1 MQNSNNHSISAYETL
16 SEQLIR
22 SNRGASDNF
31 SASNGYN
38 FNGTLLYRKKFR
50 RKGRTFSFSVGST
63 LSNSDGNGELE
74 SVNQFYNKTGSLV
87 RTDSI
92 NQHSDFETEV
102 RGYNTRAV
110 YTEPL
115 FKRSLLEFSASK
127 NESRSVSDKITYDY
141 DPNSG
146 KHDMVNPLLTNNYE
160 NIYGTTTAGIRI
172 RTQKKKYNYSFGLTW
187 QNADLKG
194 TITSAIK
201 DSVITKSFYNLL
213 PNARFQYNFTR
224 FKPPV
229 GLPCVN

>member
-1 MQNSNNHSISAYETL
+1 SHQYIVPDSTYFYDQNSRTDNNNNSHRFNLTYDYLIDSMNSIKFTPILTVQDTKNHSISAYETL

-50 RKGRTFSFSVGST
+50 RKGRTFSFSVGTT
-63 LSNSDGNGELE
+63 LNNNDGNGELE
-74 SVNQFYNKTGSLV
+74 SVNQYYNRSGSLV
-87 RTDSI
+87 KTDSI
-92 NQHSDFETEV
+92 NQHSIFEAEV

-146 KHDMVNPLLTNNYE
+146 KHDIVNQLLTNNYE
-160 NIYGTTTAGIRI
+160 NIYGTTTA
-172 RTQKKKYNYSFGLTW
+172 
-187 QNADLKG
+187 
-194 TITSAIK
+194 
-201 DSVITKSFYNLL
+201 
-213 PNARFQYNFTR
+213 
-224 FKPPV
+224 
-229 GLPCVN
+229 